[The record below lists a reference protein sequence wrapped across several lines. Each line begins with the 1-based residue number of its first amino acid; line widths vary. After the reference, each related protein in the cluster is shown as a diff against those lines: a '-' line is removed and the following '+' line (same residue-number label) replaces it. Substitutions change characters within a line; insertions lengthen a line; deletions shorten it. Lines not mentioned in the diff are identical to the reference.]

1 MQGYHFPIQSHR
13 AVTRM
18 SFRDLLDS
26 WQHTPTVHKTVSEY
40 SLRLPLQDA
49 ARLEALV
56 ELYPGVS
63 REQLLTDLLHAAL
76 NEIAGSMPYRPGERI
91 IREDEFGDPVFED
104 SGDTPRFIALT
115 RRHLARLSEHT

>member
-1 MQGYHFPIQSHR
+1 MQGYHFRFQSHR
-13 AVTRM
+13 TVIRM

-26 WQHTPTVHKTVSEY
+26 WQHTPRVHRTASEY
-40 SLRLPLQDA
+40 SLRLPLEDA
-49 ARLEALV
+49 ARLEALA
-56 ELYPGVS
+56 EMYPGVS

-115 RRHLARLSEHT
+115 RRHLARLSERN